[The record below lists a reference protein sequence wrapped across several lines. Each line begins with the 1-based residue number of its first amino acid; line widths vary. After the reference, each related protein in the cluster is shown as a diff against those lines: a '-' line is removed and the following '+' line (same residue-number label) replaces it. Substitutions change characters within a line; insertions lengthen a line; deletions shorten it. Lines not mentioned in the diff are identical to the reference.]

1 MKKHLACF
9 VLLCS
14 AAVAA
19 AGQGQPAASP
29 SSNVSRTTKAVNY
42 RLRND
47 AVKIDFR
54 GTELMQNAS
63 GEAKVTGKKSSV
75 EIEAKFEGLDDPTKL
90 GLEYLALVL
99 WAVSPEGRAVNLG
112 ELVVDHNSS
121 RVKAI
126 TDMQT
131 FGMIVTAEPY
141 FAVNQPGNMVIMEN
155 VVTAST
161 VGRQENIEA
170 KYELLGRGTYAST
183 NTHIQ
188 DAIFGIDRKT
198 PRVLFEARNAV
209 RIAHLTAAEK
219 YAASITTKADQQLKQ
234 AEEAYVQ
241 KKDKSTV
248 ETLARETVGTAEEAR
263 VMAVKQRAE
272 EEAQAKAAAD
282 KRLAE
287 EREAKA
293 RSDAETEGKR
303 RQAAEQAQSQAEQAR
318 GQAEQARAQAET
330 AKADAERMKLEAQ
343 QARQEAQKAQQ
354 EAESARASAVEQQK
368 ALAVEADKAR
378 KSAEESER
386 LRQQAEKEKVD
397 LRARLLQ
404 QLNTILATRDTAR
417 GLIANMSDVLFKTGS
432 YELLAGARE
441 RLAKV
446 SGIVMAYPGLHLD
459 IEGHTDS
466 VGSDEYNLQLSQKRA
481 QAVRDYLV
489 QQGIPD
495 GAIASRGLGKST
507 PVATNDTAEG
517 RQQNRR
523 VELVLT
529 GEAIGMS
536 TADAGTASSAAPSPK

>member
-219 YAASITTKADQQLKQ
+219 YAASITTKADQH
-234 AEEAYVQ
+234 
-241 KKDKSTV
+241 TC
-248 ETLARETVGTAEEAR
+248 
-263 VMAVKQRAE
+263 
-272 EEAQAKAAAD
+272 
-282 KRLAE
+282 KR
-287 EREAKA
+287 K
-293 RSDAETEGKR
+293 T
-303 RQAAEQAQSQAEQAR
+303 
-318 GQAEQARAQAET
+318 
-330 AKADAERMKLEAQ
+330 
-343 QARQEAQKAQQ
+343 
-354 EAESARASAVEQQK
+354 
-368 ALAVEADKAR
+368 
-378 KSAEESER
+378 
-386 LRQQAEKEKVD
+386 
-397 LRARLLQ
+397 RARW
-404 QLNTILATRDTAR
+404 
-417 GLIANMSDVLFKTGS
+417 
-432 YELLAGARE
+432 
-441 RLAKV
+441 
-446 SGIVMAYPGLHLD
+446 
-459 IEGHTDS
+459 
-466 VGSDEYNLQLSQKRA
+466 
-481 QAVRDYLV
+481 
-489 QQGIPD
+489 
-495 GAIASRGLGKST
+495 
-507 PVATNDTAEG
+507 
-517 RQQNRR
+517 RR
-523 VELVLT
+523 WRVK
-529 GEAIGMS
+529 
-536 TADAGTASSAAPSPK
+536 P